1 MAHRVYDGSDAMT
14 ALLDGIRALA
24 QTFGVCASGDVLRR
38 PAGLSGG
45 EERVHA
51 CAVCPSRKDS
61 INSP

>member
-1 MAHRVYDGSDAMT
+1 MT
-14 ALLDGIRALA
+14 SPLLSAARTLATRFGI
-24 QTFGVCASGDVLRR
+24 CASGDVLRR

-51 CAVCPSRKDS
+51 CAVCSSRKDS